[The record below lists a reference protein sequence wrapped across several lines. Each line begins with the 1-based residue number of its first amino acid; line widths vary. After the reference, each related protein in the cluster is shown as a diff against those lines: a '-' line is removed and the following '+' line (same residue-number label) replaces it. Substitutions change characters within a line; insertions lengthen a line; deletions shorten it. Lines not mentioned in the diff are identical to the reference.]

1 MNLTL
6 KDKEFKSR
14 ENPILPYGTLR
25 ELIFKIDGEA
35 VDLSVVL
42 TQALPE
48 VRAILKMNFSTVT
61 DRDLRRMTLS
71 SYAQAVLDFL
81 TECMGIF
88 TAELTDM
95 KKGRQLELPQYTE
108 DFSTVSVTHTAKM
121 CEMTE
126 GLLEDITAIAD
137 LYQQYEKTK
146 KASISIDDIKRVF
159 EDIED
164 MLTDAFPTLDIYG
177 LDNTNLID
185 ILKVCISAFAYGS
198 GLMARVPDTTPKNA

>member
-1 MNLTL
+1 MNLEIKNRTH
-6 KDKEFKSR
+6 ESR
-14 ENPILPYGTLR
+14 EQLILPYGTLR
-25 ELIFKIDGEA
+25 NLIFKIDGDA
-35 VDLSVVL
+35 VDLSAVL

-48 VRAILKMNFSTVT
+48 VRDIIKMNFPTIT
-61 DRDLRRMTLS
+61 DRDIRRMTLS

-88 TAELTDM
+88 TEELTGM
-95 KKGRQLELPQYTE
+95 KKGRQLELPQYTD
-108 DFSTVSVTHTAKM
+108 DFTTVSVTHTAKM

-126 GLLEDITAIAD
+126 GLLEDITSIAD
-137 LYQQYEKTK
+137 LYQDYEKTK
-146 KASISIDDIKRVF
+146 KANIDIKRVF

-177 LDNTNLID
+177 LDNTNIID